1 MRKQI
6 VDVTLHNLK
15 LSAETGLCF
24 TENNVEFVLFGVLKH
39 TAEGRPVAVCTA
51 VIIVNVYVVNFPAMG
66 KGVLR
71 QKLTLVLNAVAVVIV
86 RQLVFVLLGQ
96 SAVNYGLFRYYSS
109 RILFVCR
116 LDFSRRLISFIHI
129 SVTALLSVCSV
140 PSLNM
145 LRHWALFIDIA
156 PFDINVF

>member
-66 KGVLR
+66 KGVLS
-71 QKLTLVLNAVAVVIV
+71 QKLTLVLNAVAVVIG

-96 SAVNYGLFRYYSS
+96 SAVNCGLFRYYSS
-109 RILFVCR
+109 QILFVCR

-140 PSLNM
+140 PPLNM